1 MVLDSK
7 LDTYNDRISS
17 LEEKNTLLNEKIQR
31 NQSKIDKFNSRIAK
45 LEKQNIFLRSIAQ
58 AYPQSEKA
66 INLLIEKNIDKINNL
81 KNKKIPAKF
90 NKIEKHKAS
99 IKYNE
104 NQIYKLQLKIK
115 TCENIK
121 EYFHSFSIKEP
132 ELRHDKFMN
141 CLKSINDSSK
151 YKLENRL
158 YQFENKLNSLNAKL
172 ETNRYMQKQ
181 IGNNPKMLEY
191 LQSKEKS
198 YLNKITKLERK
209 IEKINTKLDKYQTLS
224 KGIQGIETEPPANKS
239 QHIEEMMS
247 KNESVNN
254 SLAEIV
260 ANLSESS
267 ITDRVV
273 LSNAAIISDLN
284 IHISR
289 EPVQTEKTAAMKEN
303 ISEKQPV
310 QSSEITEKAVKV
322 NESAAEKQ
330 SIKSAD
336 ITVNNS
342 DKITK
347 DVFKFDKEL
356 KYYDGNARIELKV
369 NNALWERFSKSAFDH
384 GIFLQDKNINRIFFE
399 ASNDGKGLGHF
410 YITYQNPEFK
420 LDCISGAEFL
430 TAEEHSVIKAVTS
443 ELLKHHNKTNA
454 HEHSNK
460 TAENSSALNEK
471 TKSLLGE
478 LHKNQDKLSESN
490 KTADLSKNMAKAPE
504 VSL

>member
-1 MVLDSK
+1 MSNEEYLNNINVQYSPEENEDNYEHSDSNESSNIQLNNSELKRGIITRFLDSK

-66 INLLIEKNIDKINNL
+66 INLLIDKNINKIHNL
-81 KNKKIPAKF
+81 KTKKIPAKF
-90 NKIEKHKAS
+90 NKIEKHKAN

-104 NQIYKLQLKIK
+104 NKIYKLQLKIK

-151 YKLENRL
+151 FKLENILHKIKNLLERL
-158 YQFENKLNSLNAKL
+158 IAKL
-172 ETNRYMQKQ
+172 ETNRYMQKH

-254 SLAEIV
+254 SIAEIV

-267 ITDRVV
+267 IADRVV

-289 EPVQTEKTAAMKEN
+289 EPVQTEKTAAVKEN

-310 QSSEITEKAVKV
+310 KNSEITEKAVKV

-330 SIKSAD
+330 SVKSAD
-336 ITVNNS
+336 ITVTE
-342 DKITK
+342 K
-347 DVFKFDKEL
+347 
-356 KYYDGNARIELKV
+356 
-369 NNALWERFSKSAFDH
+369 
-384 GIFLQDKNINRIFFE
+384 
-399 ASNDGKGLGHF
+399 
-410 YITYQNPEFK
+410 
-420 LDCISGAEFL
+420 
-430 TAEEHSVIKAVTS
+430 TA
-443 ELLKHHNKTNA
+443 A

-490 KTADLSKNMAKAPE
+490 KTADLSKNMTKTSA